1 MRGGQPAQYVEV
13 VVKAGLGY
21 GAVAM
26 AGSLLAATRLLLVFL
41 ARASRADTGLIFR

>member
-1 MRGGQPAQYVEV
+1 VEF

-26 AGSLLAATRLLLVFL
+26 TGSLLATARRLLVFL
-41 ARASRADTGLIFR
+41 ARASCADTGLIFR